1 MANEIEK
8 IKVELPD
15 AELVALADRIVQ
27 VVVPLASMKR

>member
-15 AELVALADRIVQ
+15 AELTSLAERECGSW
-27 VVVPLASMKR
+27 L